1 MTRRPSMLALRKP
14 GPEPGELAL
23 QEVARPEPSPGQV
36 VVEVHGAGI
45 CGTDLHIMEGEYPSE
60 PPVTLGHEVAGVVV
74 RAGTPDSPWVGAR
87 VGVESFFSTDD
98 TCPMCRAGRRNL
110 CPERRSIGSFEDGGF
125 APEVLVPVRNLH
137 RLPDA
142 LDLHAAALLEPL
154 GCVVNC
160 LLDPPRINAGD
171 RVLVTGPGTLG
182 LLAAQVARSC
192 GGQVTVVG
200 TSRDGA
206 RLAVARDLGFEA
218 RTVEESI
225 GDVERAIECSGSAA
239 GLTLC
244 LERLLPGGHLVQIG
258 LFGRP
263 VSVPLDLLCSK
274 GLSCS
279 SDIAAPASAWQRAL
293 ALVASGA
300 VELDALITEVV
311 PLRDWRRAFDSSRTA
326 DGLKYV
332 IDPQLPGDAPLRPS

>member
-1 MTRRPSMLALRKP
+1 MLALRKP
-14 GPEPGELAL
+14 SVEPGELAL
-23 QEVARPEPSPGQV
+23 QQVARPEPSAGHV
-36 VVEVHGAGI
+36 VVQVRGAGV
-45 CGTDLHIMEGEYPSE
+45 CGTDLHIMDGEYPSA

-74 RAGTPDSPWVGAR
+74 RASAPDSRWVGVR
-87 VGVESFFSTDD
+87 VGIESFFSTDD

-110 CPERRSIGSFEDGGF
+110 CPERRSIGSFADGGF

-154 GCVVNC
+154 GCVAGC

-182 LLAAQVARSC
+182 VLAAQVARSC

-200 TSRDGA
+200 TSRDA
-206 RLAVARDLGFEA
+206 ERLAVARGLGLEVK
-218 RTVEESI
+218 TVDESL
-225 GDVERAIECSGSAA
+225 GDFERAIECSGSAA
-239 GLTLC
+239 GISMC

-263 VSVPLDLLCSK
+263 VSVPLDLLCTK
-274 GLSCS
+274 GLSYT

-293 ALVASGA
+293 SLVASGE

-311 PLRDWRRAFDSSRTA
+311 PLHDWRRAFDSSRA
-326 DGLKYV
+326 ASGLKYV
-332 IDPQLPGDAPLRPS
+332 IDPQLPGRGSRREPTSA